1 MLKITEHKETV
12 FENIEL
18 NTIDYEQLIQNIQKH
33 NPKDGA
39 ELIYTIWYVL
49 SSPNKRL
56 YSKDTWKIMDVLEEL
71 HQQFKNLRRVQSRLM
86 ISTAIYI
93 KYKKDKNLT

>member
-1 MLKITEHKETV
+1 MLKETV

-18 NTIDYEQLIQNIQKH
+18 NTINYEQLIQNIKKY

-39 ELIYTIWYVL
+39 EFIYTIWYVL

-56 YSKDTWKIMDVLEEL
+56 YSKDTWKIMNILDEL
-71 HQQFKNLRRVQSRLM
+71 HQQFKNLRRTPSELM